1 MIRTIYY
8 LAVFLATAIFSL
20 AKAQDFHGQAVYE
33 SKTLVKDKV
42 KITSSDMTPE
52 MVKQMEER
60 MAKAF
65 ERTFILN
72 FNRTESTFTQEEKL
86 EVGTPSSGGT
96 TFKINIDGVKY
107 SNIKE
112 KTTLDFV
119 DSFGKEFLV
128 SDSLPNW
135 EWQLENETKKIG
147 NYIAHKAIAVKKPS
161 EKAKELYKKQ
171 QEKKE
176 RGETLMFSMNEPKD
190 QVFTVWYTP
199 EIPVSHGP
207 ANYWGLPGLVLEAND
222 GYTIYLCS
230 KITLNPKEKK
240 EIKRLTKGKKVTRE
254 EHQKI
259 MEKQLENMEHTK
271 KDGVQRTVIR
281 IGG

>member
-8 LAVFLATAIFSL
+8 LAIFSVAAILNL

-33 SKTLVKDKV
+33 SKTLMKDKV

-65 ERTFILN
+65 ERTFVLN

-86 EVGTPSSGGT
+86 EVGTPQSGGT

-107 SNIKE
+107 SNLKE
-112 KTTLDFV
+112 KMTYDFV

-128 SDSLPNW
+128 YDSLKNW
-135 EWQLENETKKIG
+135 EWKLESETKKIG
-147 NYIAHKAIAVKKPS
+147 NYMCNKAVAVVKPS
-161 EKAKELYKKQ
+161 EKAMEKYKEQ
-171 QEKKE
+171 QAKKE
-176 RGETLMFSMNEPKD
+176 KGETMIFSMNEPKD

-222 GYTIYLCS
+222 GHTIYLCS
-230 KITLNPKEKK
+230 KITLNPKDKK
-240 EIKRLTKGKKVTRE
+240 EIKRPTKGKKVTRE
-254 EHQKI
+254 EHEKI
-259 MEKQLENMEHTK
+259 MEKQFENMQDSK
-271 KDGVQRTVIR
+271 GRTIIR
-281 IGG
+281 IGN

>member
-8 LAVFLATAIFSL
+8 LAIFSIAAILNL

-33 SKTLVKDKV
+33 SKTLMKDKV

-65 ERTFILN
+65 ERTFVLN

-86 EVGTPSSGGT
+86 EVGTPQSGGT

-107 SNIKE
+107 SNLKE
-112 KTTLDFV
+112 KMTYDFV

-128 SDSLPNW
+128 YDSLKNW
-135 EWQLENETKKIG
+135 EWKLESETKKIG
-147 NYIAHKAIAVKKPS
+147 NYMCNKAVAVVKPS
-161 EKAKELYKKQ
+161 EKAMEKYKEQ
-171 QEKKE
+171 QAKKE
-176 RGETLMFSMNEPKD
+176 KGETMIFSMNEPKD

-207 ANYWGLPGLVLEAND
+207 ANYWSLPGLVLEAND
-222 GYTIYLCS
+222 GHTIYLCS
-230 KITLNPKEKK
+230 KITLNPKDKK
-240 EIKRLTKGKKVTRE
+240 EIKRPTKGKKVTRE
-254 EHQKI
+254 EHEKI
-259 MEKQLENMEHTK
+259 MEKQFENMQDSK
-271 KDGVQRTVIR
+271 GRTIIR
-281 IGG
+281 IGN